1 MIESKMAFLKHSLNQ
16 LQAQNPTQFFGAFRG
31 TEPSEEIKG
40 HMKKQLWD
48 MQWLIN

>member
-16 LQAQNPTQFFGAFRG
+16 LQAENPTQFFGAFRG
-31 TEPSEEIKG
+31 SETTTEIKA
-40 HMKKQLWD
+40 HMKKQVSD